1 MSMVVAERGLTPV
14 SAGSDRMPGGIT
26 LSVTL
31 HLAVATLIL
40 LGLPNLF
47 PDVPP
52 PPSPI
57 AVDLVML
64 APHTRATQ
72 RNPSP
77 PVPHAKPVP
86 PVENAEAI
94 NPPPKPPPPIPTPPP
109 PAPAPPQPAPA
120 PVSAP
125 PKPAPVLAPVPPP
138 PPPKPVVA
146 PKPPPPPPQHVERNQ
161 SNPTQKKANSA
172 AFESLLR
179 NLTDKPAPR
188 MVDTPAP
195 QPPRRVAEAEAS
207 SQPQAPLGSQLTANE
222 MDLVARQIE
231 ACWNVPAGARDA
243 KDLVIEVHVDVNI
256 DGTVQDAAV
265 VDTGRYQSD
274 PFFRAAADSAIR
286 AVRNPRCSP
295 LRLPPDKYDA
305 WKTMDLFFN
314 PKDIL

>member
-1 MSMVVAERGLTPV
+1 MSMAVAERGLTPV

-26 LSVTL
+26 LSATL

-47 PDVPP
+47 PTVPP

-86 PVENAEAI
+86 PVEHAVATQ
-94 NPPPKPPPPIPTPPP
+94 PVPKPPPVPTPPP
-109 PAPAPPQPAPA
+109 PEPAPPQPTPA
-120 PVSAP
+120 PPSAP
-125 PKPAPVLAPVPPP
+125 PKPEPVLAPVPPP

-146 PKPPPPPPQHVERNQ
+146 PKPPPPPPPQRTSHDDTKPN
-161 SNPTQKKANSA
+161 AA
-172 AFESLLR
+172 AFESLLK
-179 NLTDKPAPR
+179 NLTDKPAPQ
-188 MVDTPAP
+188 VEDTPP
-195 QPPRRVAEAEAS
+195 QPRRQQVAEAEAS

-243 KDLVIEVHVDVNI
+243 KDLVIEIHVDVNI
-256 DGTVQDAAV
+256 DGTVQDASI

-274 PFFRAAADSAIR
+274 PFFRAAADSAVR

-305 WKTMDLFFN
+305 WKTMDLLLN
-314 PKDIL
+314 PKDILLK